1 MALPRCDAIQ
11 ALIVT
16 EQMAGPV
23 LALGTWRKHKLNCG
37 QGKTL
42 TAVSGTLLTERSVSR
57 VGTAA
62 KGSFHGPSMS
72 GRFTDFPC
80 NVPCRTTGQLSTKEC
95 PWSRS
100 DQALAD
106 TYVVRADPAPKWQ
119 CKMPGR
125 QPARHKEE
133 NHETCKIDP
142 GSCVRTK
149 VHGGYDCSYCRHPLI
164 KLLPDQFPYRC
175 SNHNP
180 SCTLVYCTL
189 ISSLLLSC
197 VSRSLS
203 QKLSRPS
210 YSSPYF
216 ADSCPVAKQ
225 RSRVHLSLAFSRTEP
240 GQRHRN
246 TQTHT
251 WGWRWKIQGFIGS
264 ALCRWRSWTS

>member
-57 VGTAA
+57 VGTTA

-72 GRFTDFPC
+72 RRFTDFPC
-80 NVPCRTTGQLSTKEC
+80 NVPCR
-95 PWSRS
+95 
-100 DQALAD
+100 
-106 TYVVRADPAPKWQ
+106 RA
-119 CKMPGR
+119 
-125 QPARHKEE
+125 ARHKEE

-149 VHGGYDCSYCRHPLI
+149 IHRGYDRSYCRHPLI

-180 SCTLVYCTL
+180 SCTLVYCTF
-189 ISSLLLSC
+189 ISSHLFSSPVALA
-197 VSRSLS
+197 
-203 QKLSRPS
+203 LSRKN
-210 YSSPYF
+210 YL
-216 ADSCPVAKQ
+216 
-225 RSRVHLSLAFSRTEP
+225 VHLTLAP
-240 GQRHRN
+240 
-246 TQTHT
+246 
-251 WGWRWKIQGFIGS
+251 
-264 ALCRWRSWTS
+264 TSQIVVL